1 MDVLDK
7 LKNDWKKDGDRYPRI
22 SEHEIYGMLHKRSSS
37 IVKWI
42 LLISIMEFA
51 FFLLLSL
58 LLGDN
63 PRAEKM
69 EVYIPS
75 AINIGI
81 WIVDMGINVCFMYL
95 FFVNYRK
102 ITNTDN
108 IKNLMASILRARKI
122 VTRYIIIKLIVVF
135 IIACISLQF
144 MHNNDPKWLEIFHHA
159 QEKGKGFV
167 VNLMY
172 YGVGIVFILGLVLGF
187 WLFYKLIYGVLLKR
201 LNKNYQELK
210 KIEI

>member
-7 LKNDWKKDGDRYPRI
+7 LKNDWQKNGDRYPRI
-22 SEHEIYGMLHKRSSS
+22 SEHEIYGMLHKKSSS

-51 FFLLLSL
+51 FFLTISL
-58 LLGDN
+58 LLSDN
-63 PRAEKM
+63 PNSEKM
-69 EVYIPS
+69 ESYIPS
-75 AINIGI
+75 ALNICI
-81 WIVDMGINVCFMYL
+81 WVLDMGINVCFMYL

-122 VTRYIIIKLIVVF
+122 VSRYIMIKLIVMFV
-135 IIACISLQF
+135 IAFISLVYL
-144 MHNNDPKWLEIFHHA
+144 HDNDPKWLEIFQHA

-172 YGVGIVFILGLVLGF
+172 YGIGVIAISLLVVFF

-201 LNKNYQELK
+201 LYRNYQELK